1 MRCSNWAISLVK
13 GQYSYSFC
21 FFHSRISLFSAFL
34 NFSYSFFTHLCFFSS
49 LRLLHCT
56 FLHLLCF
63 IFSCIVLLILF
74 NLCAIALSLS
84 ISTMILSYLFIRP
97 LCRNININISRS
109 FGVVH
114 KAEYGG
120 KTIAIKLIEVEE
132 GETEALTNELKI
144 LKV

>member
-1 MRCSNWAISLVK
+1 M
-13 GQYSYSFC
+13 
-21 FFHSRISLFSAFL
+21 
-34 NFSYSFFTHLCFFSS
+34 
-49 LRLLHCT
+49 
-56 FLHLLCF
+56 
-63 IFSCIVLLILF
+63 LLILF

-97 LCRNININISRS
+97 LIRPLCRNININIYRS